1 LSRAPR
7 GSRRRLGRL
16 GLAPTALRGH
26 QGAERERRESGPR
39 RFDEAEAHLSRFTAF
54 RNAAGAILALGLAG
68 GVRPAL
74 AAPCDA
80 QARARLLAPPTPD
93 DDAAALTC
101 SLRLAPGERIRR
113 RLILEGAQASGVE
126 LDCNGASIGEPAPP
140 PRLPYILVEIRS
152 VPGEPARWQRPSDV
166 TLRNCTILGQ
176 VRVWGMAVNGQG
188 GALRL
193 SSRSLGHTER
203 AQAAAPTRV
212 SILDSQLVAYGQIPL
227 YLGPGV
233 TAFTLRRSSVT
244 GTSPSVGLYLDAESA
259 GNVVEENTFDIAT
272 AREVVAVDGSAR
284 NAIRDNVL
292 AYGYR
297 GGIHLYRNCGEGG
310 TIRHQT
316 PSDNVITGNR
326 FRASGL
332 LRPDPVK
339 VGSRGGWGWTMNC
352 GADAGYP
359 FGSSLDDGDGAT
371 GNVVEGNRVE

>member
-1 LSRAPR
+1 MK
-7 GSRRRLGRL
+7 RRRIL
-16 GLAPTALRGH
+16 P
-26 QGAERERRESGPR
+26 
-39 RFDEAEAHLSRFTAF
+39 RFTAF
-54 RNAAGAILALGLAG
+54 QKPAVVILALGLA
-68 GVRPAL
+68 VSVPSAL

-80 QARARLLAPPTPD
+80 QARARLLAPPAPG
-93 DDAAALTC
+93 DDAVSLTC

-113 RLILEGAQASGVE
+113 RLILEGAEASGVE

-140 PRLPYILVEIRS
+140 PRFPYILVDIHAT
-152 VPGEPARWQRPSDV
+152 PAGTARWQRPANV

-176 VRVWGMAVNGQG
+176 VRIWGMGVNGQG
-188 GALRL
+188 EAVRL
-193 SSRSLGHTER
+193 SSRTLGHTER

-233 TAFTLRRSSVT
+233 TGFTLRGSTVS

-259 GNVVEENTFDIAT
+259 GNVIEENTFDIAT
-272 AREVVAVDGSAR
+272 TREVVAIDGSAR
-284 NAIRDNVL
+284 NTIRNNTI
-292 AYGYR
+292 AYGWR

-310 TIRHQT
+310 TVRHQT

-326 FRASGL
+326 FRASGI

-339 VGSRGGWGWTMNC
+339 VGSRGGWGLTMNC
-352 GADAGYP
+352 AADAGYP
-359 FGSSLDDGDGAT
+359 FGSSLDDDDGAT

>member
-1 LSRAPR
+1 MRSQSL
-7 GSRRRLGRL
+7 RRSN
-16 GLAPTALRGH
+16 ALRVGL
-26 QGAERERRESGPR
+26 GA
-39 RFDEAEAHLSRFTAF
+39 ATAF
-54 RNAAGAILALGLAG
+54 VILGAFETASAL
-68 GVRPAL
+68 
-74 AAPCDA
+74 PCDA
-80 QARARLLAPPTPD
+80 AARARLLAPASPG
-93 DDAAALTC
+93 DDAVALTC

-113 RLILEGAQASGVE
+113 RVVLEGVAASGVE
-126 LDCNGASIGEPAPP
+126 LDCNGASIGEAAPP
-140 PRLPYILVEIRS
+140 PRFPYILVDIRAKPPA
-152 VPGEPARWQRPSDV
+152 PGGSRWDRPSNV
-166 TLRNCTILGQ
+166 TLRNCTIQGQ
-176 VRVWGMAVNGQG
+176 VRVSGMGVNGQG
-188 GALRL
+188 EVVRL

-203 AQAAAPTRV
+203 AQAAAPTQV
-212 SILDSQLVAYGQIPL
+212 AVLDSRFVVYGQIPL

-233 TAFTLRRSSVT
+233 TGFTLRDSTVS

-259 GNVVEENTFDIAT
+259 NNVIEGNTFDVAT

-284 NAIRDNVL
+284 NTIRNNVI

-332 LRPDPVK
+332 LRPDPVM

-359 FGSSLDDGDGAT
+359 FGSSLDDDDNAT